1 MAKTIDE
8 VILHGASTTYSFSY
22 NTSQLPG
29 NVIKTIENE
38 LGILVNRLLLGEINI
53 INFETDDD
61 DGNDEHED
69 DENEQSTNGTV
80 SDVEPTARDGW

>member
-1 MAKTIDE
+1 M
-8 VILHGASTTYSFSY
+8 
-22 NTSQLPG
+22 
-29 NVIKTIENE
+29 
-38 LGILVNRLLLGEINI
+38 NRLLLGEINI